1 MDLLVVV
8 LRLVHIVCG
17 VLWAGFAVFTGLLLM
32 PALQDVGPDG
42 GKVMAALQRRRL
54 MIIMPLLALGT
65 LIPGIW
71 LYARDSAGFQPSF
84 MTSSVGLT
92 FGLGG
97 LSAIA
102 AFVVGMTVVRP
113 ATMRAATLAQDL
125 AGTKTPQER
134 DQRTAEMQRQR
145 VRAEAAGKAVGLLLL
160 LAAAAMAVA
169 RFV

>member
-17 VLWAGFAVFTGLLLM
+17 VLWVGFAVFAGLLLM

-42 GKVMAALQRRRL
+42 GKVVAALQRRGL
-54 MIIMPLLALGT
+54 MTIMPLLAFGT

-84 MTSSVGLT
+84 MTSP
-92 FGLGG
+92 
-97 LSAIA
+97 
-102 AFVVGMTVVRP
+102 VGMTFGFGGVAALAAFAVGLVVVRP
-113 ATMRAATLAQDL
+113 ATERVAVLAQEL
-125 AGTKTPQER
+125 AGAKTPQEK
-134 DQRTAEMQRQR
+134 DQRTAEMQRLR
-145 VRAEAAGKAVGLLLL
+145 VRAVGAGKVVGLLLV